1 MPLSTEPWGIDRHDK
16 VAKIARSLSQDVG
29 KRFRDEVL
37 KKLYPEKKVKNKKG
51 EKVDIG
57 DICCTWAYTVLT
69 SFDNENKIQDQLLKF
84 IRLSYIDGI
93 NLDEDELWQDYM
105 SIYGIGAFADKISKF
120 AQIAK
125 LSFMDK
131 LDKKSVGR
139 DVETVQ
145 W

>member
-1 MPLSTEPWGIDRHDK
+1 MPLSTEPWSIDRHDK

-29 KRFRDEVL
+29 RRFKEEVL
-37 KKLYPEKKVKNKKG
+37 RKIYPEKKIDN
-51 EKVDIG
+51 VDIG
-57 DICCTWAYTVLT
+57 EVCCNWAYTVLT
-69 SFDNENKIQDQLLKF
+69 SFDSEDKIQDELLQI

-93 NLDEDELWQDYM
+93 NLDNDELWQDYLAIFGVG
-105 SIYGIGAFADKISKF
+105 SFANKINKF

-131 LDKKSVGR
+131 LDKKKTVR
-139 DVETVQ
+139 NATDVK